1 MVRYEDP
8 AFQASMKIKL
18 DVSNMMQEV
27 LGEKG
32 FTAEQ
37 LQDPIFAKAAAQMTA
52 Q

>member
-32 FTAEQ
+32 FTAVSYTH
-37 LQDPIFAKAAAQMTA
+37 LHIDS
-52 Q
+52 

>member
-18 DVSNMMQEV
+18 DVSNMMEEI

-32 FTAEQ
+32 FRAEQ
-37 LQDPIFAKAAAQMTA
+37 SASVYGPGVVG
-52 Q
+52 